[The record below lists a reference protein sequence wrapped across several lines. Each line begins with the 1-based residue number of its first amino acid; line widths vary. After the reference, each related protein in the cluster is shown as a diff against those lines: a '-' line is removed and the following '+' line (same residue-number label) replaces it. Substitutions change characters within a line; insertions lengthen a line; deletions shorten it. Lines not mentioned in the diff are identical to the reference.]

1 MGSRYQNPC
10 LIMLKCLNFQSKQLK
25 MRSLKF
31 WAEEKMVVDDG
42 GVVYFDITYRLYKDC
57 RTFWHSLGWI
67 ITKQMVVFCASLLYD
82 ESVESSMAGK
92 KLKTIL
98 TYQDAVIAEAIDSVL
113 PETHHRVCVWH
124 MYEHALKQLNHVF
137 LGSGSFVNDLSSCV
151 FDHEEDGDFVN
162 A

>member
-1 MGSRYQNPC
+1 
-10 LIMLKCLNFQSKQLK
+10 
-25 MRSLKF
+25 
-31 WAEEKMVVDDG
+31 
-42 GVVYFDITYRLYKDC
+42 
-57 RTFWHSLGWI
+57 
-67 ITKQMVVFCASLLYD
+67 MVVFCASLLYD